1 VIALL
6 PFMSAVVSWL
16 LTEAVHHR
24 ALLTGA
30 LAAAVTAVQ
39 HAAVRRMTHT
49 GRHTAGAL
57 ARAALQAAPTVLPVT
72 ITRSA

>member
-30 LAAAVTAVQ
+30 LAAALAALQ
-39 HAAVRRMTHT
+39 HAAVRRVTHT
-49 GRHTAGAL
+49 GRHTAGAIAARRTVL
-57 ARAALQAAPTVLPVT
+57 ALPAAPTAGGT
-72 ITRSA
+72 T